1 MKLVRTTSKDFVPVS
16 FSSLIDQFFND
27 AMVRDGGSTFQ
38 PAVDLAET
46 DKGFEVQLSVPGMN
60 KEDFNLEILENR
72 LTISGER
79 KWSKENSGKNF
90 HRVET
95 QYGSFSR
102 SFLIPEQAA
111 STGIEATYQHGIL
124 RVFIP
129 KDEQKALRTS
139 IKVN

>member
-1 MKLVRTTSKDFVPVS
+1 MKLVRSASRDFVPVA

-27 AMVRDGGSTFQ
+27 SLVRAGGSTFQ

-46 DKGFEVQLSVPGMN
+46 EKGFEVQLSVPGMN
-60 KEDFNLEILENR
+60 KEDFNLEIRENR
-72 LTISGER
+72 LTVSGER
-79 KWSKENSGKNF
+79 KWSKENSVKNF

-95 QYGSFSR
+95 HYGSFTR
-102 SFLIPEQAA
+102 TFLIPENAA
-111 STGIEATYQHGIL
+111 ATAIEATYQNGIL

-129 KDEQKALRTS
+129 KDEQKALHTS